1 MKPTS
6 PFIIERRLARHDHRA
21 CSRRAYSAGD
31 SLFRPQADPNVRPI
45 QPRADEASR
54 GDFRRMSA
62 EMLECFNRSKA
73 GEIVVFAFVIALTAW
88 PLLSLLMLMAE
99 TVPGFGW

>member
-1 MKPTS
+1 
-6 PFIIERRLARHDHRA
+6 
-21 CSRRAYSAGD
+21 
-31 SLFRPQADPNVRPI
+31 
-45 QPRADEASR
+45 
-54 GDFRRMSA
+54 MSA

-73 GEIVVFAFVIALTAW
+73 GEIIVFAFVIALTAW